1 MKRNAPSTGKKLSL
15 RVETLRNLTPDE
27 MSQVKGGFNWACS
40 SVFVPSSGITL
51 TYPILATYCA
61 D

>member
-1 MKRNAPSTGKKLSL
+1 MKKNDKKLTL
-15 RVETLRNLTPDE
+15 RVETLRNLNVDE
-27 MSQVKGGFNWACS
+27 MSQVNGGFNWACS

-51 TYPILATYCA
+51 LYPIITTYC